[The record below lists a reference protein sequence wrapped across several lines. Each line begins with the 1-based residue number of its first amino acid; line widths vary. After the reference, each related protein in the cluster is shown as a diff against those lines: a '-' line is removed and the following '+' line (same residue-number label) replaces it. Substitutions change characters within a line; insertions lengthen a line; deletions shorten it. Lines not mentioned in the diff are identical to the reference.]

1 MSGILQGA
9 LGSSRALL
17 LGWFLPSAINILLY
31 GVVVDPRHSGFDA
44 LTGGGGDAARPTL
57 YALTG
62 TLVLGLLL
70 ASLQTQLY
78 RLLEGYLA
86 WPDTL
91 FRAGVRRHLSRKHLL
106 QNRLQAA
113 MLVQAEAAGPLCAEY
128 AAALA
133 AFRDHPVTSRYAD
146 RDARRGP
153 VWLAIL
159 EERLN
164 RYPVDDRQFAATR
177 LGNAIRRL
185 EEYGYDR
192 FRLDTQVVWHELIAV
207 VPEQVR
213 KQAEDSRT
221 GVDFF
226 ICLLYGHLL
235 VAAAAFA
242 QLGFGNPRPAWPLW
256 ALAGVLIALIAV
268 WYRTA
273 VVATDDWTGSVK
285 ALVDLGR
292 KPLAEALGL
301 ELPGSLAAERS
312 MWTLAGGLTSSP
324 YSEQAGKLDRFRAPA
339 TPDRGGAAT
348 EAGAGS
354 ESEPEDEGKIE
365 IEVEQARREGAK
377 ETATPS

>member
-9 LGSSRALL
+9 LGGSRALL

-31 GVVVDPRHSGFDA
+31 GALVDPRHSGFDA
-44 LTGGGGDAARPTL
+44 LSGGSGDAARPAL

-86 WPDTL
+86 WPDSL
-91 FRAGVRRHLSRKHLL
+91 FRAVVRRHLSRKHLL

-113 MLVQAEAAGPLCAEY
+113 MLVQAEAAGPLSAEY

-133 AFRDHPVTSRYAD
+133 ASRAHPVTGRYVD

-207 VPEQVR
+207 APEQAR

-226 ICLLYGHLL
+226 VCLLYGHLL
-235 VAAAAFA
+235 VAAAAFLR
-242 QLGFGNPRPAWPLW
+242 LGFGSPHPAWKLW
-256 ALAGVLIALIAV
+256 ALAGVLLALIPV

-324 YSEQAGKLDRFRAPA
+324 YSEQAGQLDPFRAPA
-339 TPDRGGAAT
+339 TRDGGKADAAT
-348 EAGAGS
+348 EAGADAGS
-354 ESEPEDEGKIE
+354 EDGAEAEVAIEARGEGVTE
-365 IEVEQARREGAK
+365 A
-377 ETATPS
+377 ATPS